1 MWRAIRK
8 FLRNSSRVHVR
19 EPGPTNYR
27 ELVDL
32 LDRFIDDEMRYPL
45 EWDDFISWEHQNPNI
60 EAVRNRIA
68 AWEPL
73 AFGSA
78 TERDRFFE
86 LFVSVRNECAALV
99 GIAVRIGDST

>member
-8 FLRNSSRVHVR
+8 FLRDSSRIHIR
-19 EPGPTNYR
+19 ESAPANYR
-27 ELVDL
+27 DLVDL

-45 EWDDFISWEHQNPNI
+45 EWDDFISWDHQNPNI
-60 EAVRNRIA
+60 EAIRERIS

-78 TERDRFFE
+78 IERDRFTE
-86 LFVSVRNECAALV
+86 LFVDVRNECAALV
-99 GIAVRIGDST
+99 GIAPRARNSK

>member
-1 MWRAIRK
+1 
-8 FLRNSSRVHVR
+8 
-19 EPGPTNYR
+19 
-27 ELVDL
+27 
-32 LDRFIDDEMRYPL
+32 
-45 EWDDFISWEHQNPNI
+45 
-60 EAVRNRIA
+60 
-68 AWEPL
+68 L